1 MEPQHSACSSVVE
14 GVTLTPAKSTLPTGL
29 IAVAASLLLLASA
42 GCGVSSATVVQSSTA
57 KSLGSHRAKLVV
69 AGDIACAPGTVEA
82 NNCRQQQTANLTNSL
97 HPDRVLVLGDL
108 QYQTGTLAAFNES
121 YDASWGQFR
130 SKTFPVPGNHE
141 YVTLGASGYY
151 DYFGSLAGD
160 RTKGWQAQ
168 TIGGWRVIG
177 LNSNCS
183 AVGGCEN
190 GSAQSNWLANDLKN
204 NAKRCTMAL
213 WHHPRF
219 STGTH
224 GDSTAVSNLWAQLQA
239 KSAELVFA
247 GHDHDYQR
255 FAPLTSSGKLSSK
268 GLTSF
273 VVGTGGRSL
282 YPFSG
287 STPARRA
294 AIAEY
299 GVLQLDLYSRGYRWA
314 FKTLDG
320 KTADSGRAYCR

>member
-1 MEPQHSACSSVVE
+1 
-14 GVTLTPAKSTLPTGL
+14 
-29 IAVAASLLLLASA
+29 
-42 GCGVSSATVVQSSTA
+42 
-57 KSLGSHRAKLVV
+57 
-69 AGDIACAPGTVEA
+69 
-82 NNCRQQQTANLTNSL
+82 
-97 HPDRVLVLGDL
+97 
-108 QYQTGTLAAFNES
+108 
-121 YDASWGQFR
+121 
-130 SKTFPVPGNHE
+130 
-141 YVTLGASGYY
+141 
-151 DYFGSLAGD
+151 
-160 RTKGWQAQ
+160 
-168 TIGGWRVIG
+168 
-177 LNSNCS
+177 
-183 AVGGCEN
+183 
-190 GSAQSNWLANDLKN
+190 
-204 NAKRCTMAL
+204 MAL

-239 KSAELVFA
+239 KSAEAVFA

-314 FKTLDG
+314 FKTLGG